1 MKRIIASVFILVLAV
16 SALLGLT
23 ACSDKTSESAAKSSG
38 NSKST
43 AALEKTN
50 FTLGYLN
57 STAHLLAFVAQE
69 EGYFKQEGLHVT
81 LTQLSNGTELTAGLE
96 SGKLDVALIGSFS
109 GITLQSNGH
118 DISFF
123 GGAMTNGHGIVI
135 KPKYTAGLSSWDVNI
150 LKGHSVAVAKNST
163 DDLELKTIL
172 KSNNIQIGKG
182 KDQVNVAYFD
192 SQKDAFA
199 ALANSEI
206 DACSVYSPYA
216 SLAKGQGYKVV
227 YYDANIDLFKNL
239 PCCRQTALTSKLS
252 TNANSYVAFE
262 RAMIKAYKFY
272 QQNQDKT
279 IQDVSKYIDIDK
291 NYIRTEVYGGYCTSN
306 PDPDKKATVKL
317 KDNAIA
323 AKFVKDY
330 DINKLYNTKIYEKAL
345 GSIITEN
352 PNDKVYKSLQD
363 HFNQYE

>member
-1 MKRIIASVFILVLAV
+1 MKKIILSVLSITLAV
-16 SALLGLT
+16 SAIFGLT
-23 ACSDKTSESAAKSSG
+23 ACSDKASEASVKST
-38 NSKST
+38 NT

-69 EGYFKQEGLHVT
+69 EGYYKAEGLNVK
-81 LTQLSNGTELTAGLE
+81 LTQLSSGTELASGLE

-135 KPKYTAGLSSWDVNI
+135 KPKFTEGLSSWDVNI
-150 LKGHSVAVAKNST
+150 LKGRTVAVAKNST

-172 KSNNIQIGKG
+172 KAKNIQIGKG
-182 KDQVNVAYFD
+182 KDQVNIAYFD

-199 ALANSEI
+199 ALANPEI

-227 YYDANIDLFKNL
+227 YYDSDIDIFKNL
-239 PCCRQTALTSKLS
+239 PCCRQTALTSALTKNS
-252 TNANSYVAFE
+252 NSYIAFE

-272 QQNQDKT
+272 QQNNDKT
-279 IQDVSKYIDIDK
+279 IDDVSKYIDIDK
-291 NYIRTEVYGGYCTSN
+291 NYIKTEVYGGYCTSS
-306 PDPDKKATVKL
+306 PDPDKKATVTL
-317 KDNAIA
+317 KDNAVS

-330 DINKLYNTKIYEKAL
+330 DIEKYYNTAIYEKAL
-345 GSIITEN
+345 SSIVKES
-352 PNDKVYKSLQD
+352 PNDSIYKSLQE
-363 HFNQYE
+363 HFKQYE